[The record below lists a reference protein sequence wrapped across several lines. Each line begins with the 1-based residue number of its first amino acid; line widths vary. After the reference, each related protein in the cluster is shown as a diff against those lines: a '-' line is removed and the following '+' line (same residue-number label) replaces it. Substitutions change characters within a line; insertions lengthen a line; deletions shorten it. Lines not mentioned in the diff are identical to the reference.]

1 MSQPP
6 GRLRGWPDPVYD
18 DLLRAAA
25 GPSSGAAA
33 AWRRFVAA
41 FDVDEVEGD
50 SYRLLAAV
58 AGNLPDGVDV
68 PERGR
73 LSGIARRTWFSN
85 QRAYGHL
92 AAAVGGLRSIGVE
105 VLVAKGAALAVQS
118 FPGVGHRPFADVDL
132 YVRAA
137 DRDRAVDWFAAAGYA
152 PKAWIPD
159 PAGRRA
165 VSMVRGPLHA
175 GDVFDLHV
183 LPPAALRRRDV
194 PEASADELWDHRI
207 PLRHGLV
214 TTASLGPAEQLVV
227 VLVHGIDVRS
237 ESPLRG
243 FADAAWIVRRP
254 GADLRWADVVSF
266 ANLRRVQ
273 LEVHS
278 GLRYVHEVIGVGC
291 RRRCSPGPATGAGRR
306 RASTRS
312 AGRAPAGSP
321 RDAPDQPAS
330 RSAGSYAPRP
340 IPAPP
345 RSPTSPG
352 SPPARSAVVSPEVS
366 HPDPLCEG
374 PAGTGHAPAAGA
386 APPAGSG
393 YLGPSPGGSR
403 RSRA

>member
-278 GLRYVHEVIGVGC
+278 GLRYVHEVIGVEVPAAVLAWPGHW
-291 RRRCSPGPATGAGRR
+291 RRPSPREHALRWARTSGVPKGRPGPAGLAQRWLLRTEADPGTGALADLAGFPARAIGRR
-306 RASTRS
+306 L
-312 AGRAPAGSP
+312 P
-321 RDAPDQPAS
+321 
-330 RSAGSYAPRP
+330 
-340 IPAPP
+340 
-345 RSPTSPG
+345 
-352 SPPARSAVVSPEVS
+352 
-366 HPDPLCEG
+366 
-374 PAGTGHAPAAGA
+374 
-386 APPAGSG
+386 
-393 YLGPSPGGSR
+393 
-403 RSRA
+403 